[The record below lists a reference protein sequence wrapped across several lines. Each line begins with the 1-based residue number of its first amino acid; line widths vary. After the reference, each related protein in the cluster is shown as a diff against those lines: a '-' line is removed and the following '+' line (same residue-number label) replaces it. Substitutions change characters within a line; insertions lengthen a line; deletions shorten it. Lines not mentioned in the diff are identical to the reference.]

1 MQSVAEEAKLSAG
14 HTPELPVQVSATS
27 HVPADARHTV
37 LDDLNTSTHVLA
49 VPEQWSA
56 MSLSQAPA
64 CDAPVQVVADDRKT
78 SVGQVPVVPV
88 HVSATSHCPAD
99 PRHVKLDAWKT
110 STHAPLVPVQWSAA
124 SLSHAPLCD
133 VPVHSV
139 ADDAKTSTHVLA
151 VPKQ

>member
-1 MQSVAEEAKLSAG
+1 MQSVAEEAKPSAG
-14 HTPELPVQVSATS
+14 QVPDVPVQVSATS
-27 HVPADARHTV
+27 HCPADPRHTV

-56 MSLSQAPA
+56 VSLSHAPA
-64 CDAPVQVVADDRKT
+64 WD
-78 SVGQVPVVPV
+78 VPVHSVAEEAKPFAGHVPEVPV

-99 PRHVKLDAWKT
+99 PRHVKLDAWNT

-124 SLSHAPLCD
+124 SLSHAPACD

-139 ADDAKTSTHVLA
+139 PDDAKTSTHVLA